1 MKHHSR
7 ITIIG
12 LSVAMMSIAVGAAI
26 ALSKNQNGFVR
37 ATDNVY
43 WNHYARVEPTETVHG
58 SKEFWANCS
67 THDFS
72 LSAPG
77 GGADVREGVAFNTTP
92 YFNSLSKSD
101 LRYIPALNEET
112 VDIKGYFLSLLDTLS
127 HDPYSYIPDTMR
139 PEEVAHYTESALT
152 YDFTNFTNVSDI
164 KYGGFGE
171 QWHMV
176 IENIQESQ
184 RFYNVTTYGT
194 EILTASRTLIS
205 AFLDE
210 YYGDTIS
217 KTFNDGE
224 SRFYSKIFFDGTTL
238 TYNIQFL
245 SGITIPYFGTLT
257 PQIDLKYVIANNT
270 KSARIQLSENNALKF
285 IITPDTYSFGLEYGI
300 EAVSRKAYF
309 TISKDDHDAVEGHV
323 YEFVQFKDKELV
335 PSCAD
340 FYIDED
346 YTSVAGNKASGMPGF
361 TGYINELYETEVG
374 KLLGYEVRETFT
386 KWGISA
392 TYHTLWFNLNNINGI
407 SSVKAIPTG
416 EISTGLGADNPHEI
430 YLNGNESI
438 FTPAYN
444 RKVIKTSRKYDVE
457 IRKQYFYDIVSEEL
471 VEFEVEIPMM
481 FIQADHDDYT
491 NFSDFPTDMNDTS
504 HVSGASVNLANKYLT
519 KIQSDYAT
527 LIDVFIDNK
536 DDIDIDYIVT
546 FIGNAEVIG

>member
-176 IENIQESQ
+176 VENIQESQ

-210 YYGDTIS
+210 YYGDTVS

-245 SGITIPYFGTLT
+245 SGITIPFFGTLT
-257 PQIDLKYVIANNT
+257 PQIDMEYVIASNN

-285 IITPDTYSFGLEYGI
+285 VITPDTYTFGLEYGV
-300 EAVSRKAYF
+300 ETVSRKAYF
-309 TISKDDHDAVEGHV
+309 TISKDEHDAVEGHI
-323 YEFVQFKDKELV
+323 YEFVQFKDKDLV
-335 PSCAD
+335 PACAD
-340 FYIDED
+340 FYIDEN
-346 YTSVAGNKASGMPGF
+346 YTSAVGNKASGMIGF
-361 TGYINELYETEVG
+361 DGYINELYLTDQG
-374 KLLGYEVRETFT
+374 KLLGYEIKET
-386 KWGISA
+386 KSLV
-392 TYHTLWFNLNNINGI
+392 TYNTLWFNLNNITNI
-407 SSVKAIPTG
+407 TNVKAIKKESAG
-416 EISTGLGADNPHEI
+416 DKNPHEI
-430 YLNGNESI
+430 YLNNSADVFE
-438 FTPAYN
+438 PMYN
-444 RKVIKTSRKYDVE
+444 KKLGVKTSRKYDVE
-457 IRKQYFYDIVSEEL
+457 LRKQYFYAIVDTKL
-471 VEFEVEIPMM
+471 TEFETNIPMM
-481 FIQADHDDYT
+481 FIQAGENFASFADDISDT
-491 NFSDFPTDMNDTS
+491 NGINATVTLSNTYI
-504 HVSGASVNLANKYLT
+504 A
-519 KIQSDYAT
+519 KIESDYAT
-527 LIDVFIDNK
+527 LIDAFIANK
-536 DDIDIDYIVT
+536 DNIDGEYIVD
-546 FIGNAEVIG
+546 FIGDATVID

>member
-26 ALSKNQNGFVR
+26 AFSKNQNGFVR

-176 IENIQESQ
+176 VENIQESQ

-210 YYGDTIS
+210 YYGDTVS

-245 SGITIPYFGTLT
+245 SGITIPFFGTLT
-257 PQIDLKYVIANNT
+257 PQIDMEYVIASNN

-285 IITPDTYSFGLEYGI
+285 VITPDTYTFGLEYGV
-300 EAVSRKAYF
+300 ETVSRKAYF
-309 TISKDDHDAVEGHV
+309 TISKDEHDAVEGHI
-323 YEFVQFKDKELV
+323 YEFVQFKDKDLV
-335 PSCAD
+335 PACAD
-340 FYIDED
+340 FYIDEN
-346 YTSVAGNKASGMPGF
+346 YTSAVGNKASGMIGF
-361 TGYINELYETEVG
+361 DGYINELYLTDQG
-374 KLLGYEVRETFT
+374 KLLGYEIKET
-386 KWGISA
+386 KSLV
-392 TYHTLWFNLNNINGI
+392 TYNTLWFNLNNITNI
-407 SSVKAIPTG
+407 TNVKAIKKESAG
-416 EISTGLGADNPHEI
+416 DKNPHEI
-430 YLNGNESI
+430 YLNNSADVFE
-438 FTPAYN
+438 PMYN
-444 RKVIKTSRKYDVE
+444 KKLGVKTSRKYDVE
-457 IRKQYFYDIVSEEL
+457 LRKQYFYAIVDTKL
-471 VEFEVEIPMM
+471 TEFETNIPMM
-481 FIQADHDDYT
+481 FIQAGENFASFADDISDT
-491 NFSDFPTDMNDTS
+491 NGINATVTLSNTYI
-504 HVSGASVNLANKYLT
+504 A
-519 KIQSDYAT
+519 KIESDYAT
-527 LIDVFIDNK
+527 LIDAFIANK
-536 DDIDIDYIVT
+536 DNIDGEYIVD
-546 FIGNAEVIG
+546 FIGDATVID

>member
-1 MKHHSR
+1 MKHSSR

-12 LSVAMMSIAVGAAI
+12 LSVAMMTIAVGAAI
-26 ALSKNQNGFVR
+26 ALSKNQNSFVR

-67 THDFS
+67 THNFS

-77 GGADVREGVAFNTTP
+77 GGVDVREGVAFNTTE

-101 LRYIPALNEET
+101 PRYIPALNEET
-112 VDIKGYFLSLLDTLS
+112 VDIKGYFLSLLETLN

-139 PEEVAHYTESALT
+139 PEEVTHYTESALT

-194 EILTASRTLIS
+194 EILTASRTLVS

-210 YYGDTIS
+210 YYGDTVS

-245 SGITIPYFGTLT
+245 SGITIPFFGTLT
-257 PQIDLKYVIANNT
+257 PQIDMEYVIASNI

-285 IITPDTYSFGLEYGI
+285 VITPDTYTFGLEYGV
-300 EAVSRKAYF
+300 ETVSRKAYF
-309 TISKDDHDAVEGHV
+309 TISKDEHDAVEGHI
-323 YEFVQFKDKELV
+323 YEFVQFKDKDLV
-335 PSCAD
+335 PACAD

-346 YTSVAGNKASGMPGF
+346 YVSAVGNKASAITGF
-361 TGYINELYETEVG
+361 DGYINELYETDEG
-374 KLLGYEVRETFT
+374 KLLGYKVREEFT
-386 KWGISA
+386 KWGVSKR
-392 TYHTLWFNLNNINGI
+392 YNTLWFNLNDILNINN
-407 SSVKAIPTG
+407 VKAISNG
-416 EISTGLGADNPHEI
+416 SVDPHENNHDI
-430 YLNGNESI
+430 YLNNSASVFE
-438 FTPAYN
+438 PAKN
-444 RKVIKTSRKYDVE
+444 KVAMVSTSRKYDVE
-457 IRKQYFYDIVSEEL
+457 MRKQYFYNIVSEEL
-471 VEFEVEIPMM
+471 EEYERLIPMM
-481 FIQADHDDYT
+481 FIQDDGDKSGET
-491 NFSDFPTDMNDTS
+491 NYSTFETDILDKN
-504 HVSGASVNLANKYLT
+504 GIAASVLLSNTYLT
-519 KIQSDYAT
+519 KIRADYLS
-527 LIDVFIDNK
+527 LIDIFIANS
-536 DDIDIDYIVT
+536 DDVDADYIVD
-546 FIGNAEVIG
+546 FIGDATVIG